1 MLYSAK
7 GVVSRGLTW
16 GSLFGTVARMLR
28 IRLQRVGRIK
38 LPAYRI
44 IVVEAARAAKKRA
57 VVEEVGSYDPKSKV
71 RVLKADRIN
80 YWISVGAQ
88 PTGTLHNMLVSE
100 GILKG
105 KKVNVLPKKTVE
117 KKEEPAAAPTPVAAP
132 APETPEVVAEAAAEA
147 VVETPAA

>member
-1 MLYSAK
+1 
-7 GVVSRGLTW
+7 
-16 GSLFGTVARMLR
+16 MLR

-71 RVLKADRIN
+71 RVLKADRIK

-88 PTGTLHNMLVSE
+88 PTGTAHNMLVSE

-117 KKEEPAAAPTPVAAP
+117 KKEEPVVAAAPVAA
-132 APETPEVVAEAAAEA
+132 APEAPEVVAEAAEA
-147 VVETPAA
+147 VADTPAA